1 LAKEIKDKKREANIC
16 GNLAVSYCNKGDLE
30 TGISYYHSAISILES
45 IDSPFISVAIVD
57 DHKMVVESLSKL
69 INESGIALVT
79 DVYYNLKSCRSGLAK
94 TLPDVLLLDIGLP
107 DGDGVDFC
115 AEITKNY
122 PELKII
128 MLTTYKEFSIAKRAL
143 HNGALGYILKNA
155 ESEEML
161 AGIETVSKGEQFLCE
176 EIDLLLKE
184 KRYEDFVWLSNREKE
199 ILKYIADGHT
209 TKGIVDLIYRDIETV
224 RSCRKNLLIK
234 LDAKNTAVMVK
245 KGYEMKLI
253 W

>member
-1 LAKEIKDKKREANIC
+1 MI
-16 GNLAVSYCNKGDLE
+16 NLQ
-30 TGISYYHSAISILES
+30 
-45 IDSPFISVAIVD
+45 IVD

-69 INESGIALVT
+69 INESGIALIS
-79 DVYYNLKSCRSGLAK
+79 DVYYNLESCRAGLAK
-94 TLPDVLLLDIGLP
+94 SLPDVLLLDIGLP

-115 AEITKNY
+115 TEIKKSY
-122 PELKII
+122 PDLKII

-161 AGIETVSKGEQFLCE
+161 AGIEAVSRGEQFLCE
-176 EIDLLLKE
+176 EIDILLKD
-184 KRYEDFVWLSNREKE
+184 KKNEDIVWLSNREKE
-199 ILKYIADGHT
+199 VLKYIADGYT
-209 TKGIVDLIYRDIETV
+209 TKEVADIIFRDSETV
-224 RSCRKNLLIK
+224 RTYRRNLLIK
-234 LDAKNTAVMVK
+234 LDAKNTAEVVK

>member
-1 LAKEIKDKKREANIC
+1 MVN
-16 GNLAVSYCNKGDLE
+16 VQ
-30 TGISYYHSAISILES
+30 
-45 IDSPFISVAIVD
+45 IVD

-69 INESGIALVT
+69 INESGVAQVT
-79 DVYYNLKSCRSGLAK
+79 DVFYNLKSCRQGLEK

-107 DGDGVDFC
+107 DGDGTEFC
-115 AEITKNY
+115 AEIRKTY
-122 PELKII
+122 PKLKII

-161 AGIETVSKGEQFLCE
+161 AGIEAVSNGEQFLCE
-176 EIDLLLKE
+176 EIDILLKDKKNE
-184 KRYEDFVWLSNREKE
+184 EIVWLSSREKE
-199 ILKYIADGHT
+199 VLKYIADGYT
-209 TKGIVDLIYRDIETV
+209 TKEIAGFFCREEETV
-224 RSCRKNLLIK
+224 RTYRKNLLIK
-234 LDAKNTAVMVK
+234 LNAKNTPEAVK

>member
-1 LAKEIKDKKREANIC
+1 M
-16 GNLAVSYCNKGDLE
+16 
-30 TGISYYHSAISILES
+30 ES
-45 IDSPFISVAIVD
+45 TNNSEPTHVVIVD
-57 DHKMVVESLSKL
+57 DHKMVVDSLSRL
-69 INESGIALVT
+69 INESGIAQIT
-79 DVYYNLKSCRSGLAK
+79 GVYYDLKSCRRGLA
-94 TLPDVLLLDIGLP
+94 TMLPEVLLLDIGLP

-115 AEITKNY
+115 AEIKKEY

-161 AGIETVSKGEQFLCE
+161 AGIETVSKGKQFLCE
-176 EIDLLLKE
+176 EIDILLKE
-184 KRYEDFVWLSNREKE
+184 KRDEGIVWLSNREKE
-199 ILKYIADGHT
+199 VLKYIADGYT
-209 TKGIVDLIYRDIETV
+209 TKGIADLIYRDVETV

-234 LDAKNTAVMVK
+234 IVAKNTAVLVK